1 MKRCHYNAAF
11 SKSHECIFY
20 CSSLVLFFVFSGA
33 ARHRRTWTARPLSAL
48 PWTTS
53 NVLDPESSWEEM
65 CSASSE
71 PYTCLTQK
79 TELVLFICFIINAQH
94 GIKNFFFGIKTENTK
109 IFPFILLWITY
120 YSIFFYTNIEKAY
133 ILLWLHILYIYLYIL
148 FSNSEYLNIIK
159 S

>member
-109 IFPFILLWITY
+109 IFPLFYFGSLITPFFLHKY
-120 YSIFFYTNIEKAY
+120 REGIHIIVIIYSIY
-133 ILLWLHILYIYLYIL
+133 IFIYII
-148 FSNSEYLNIIK
+148 FQFWIFKHN
-159 S
+159 